1 VGLVALWRIL
11 FLEDTRKKAGV
22 ALLSVASNTTLV
34 LLKLVVGI
42 MIGSVSVISEAI
54 HSGVDLLAAIIAYAA
69 VKVSGKP
76 ADEEHPFGHGK
87 YENISGTV
95 EALLIFVA
103 ALWIIYEA
111 IKKLL
116 PFLNPALQP
125 EPLELP
131 TMGIVVMLI
140 SVVANFF
147 VSRML
152 FKVGKETDSRALE
165 ADAWHLQTDI
175 YTSAGVMFGLL
186 LIWVGKKLLPGVDLD
201 WIDPVAAIAVAIL
214 IFRAAY
220 HLTRE
225 SARDLLDTS
234 LPSEEEEWIRDYLR
248 SLTPTVKGFH
258 GFKTRKSGSERFV
271 ELHALVSAD
280 MSVEESHK
288 LTGQIKSAIRKHL
301 AKVVVT
307 IHVEPCDGGCTDD
320 CKAGCLSPNDQR
332 NSD

>member
-1 VGLVALWRIL
+1 M
-11 FLEDTRKKAGV
+11 EDTQKKTRV

-34 LLKLVVGI
+34 VLKLVVGI

-54 HSGVDLLAAIIAYAA
+54 HSGVDLLAAVIAYIA
-69 VKVSGKP
+69 VRVSGKP

-87 YENISGTV
+87 YENVSGTV

-103 ALWIIYEA
+103 AIWIIYEA

-116 PFLNPALQP
+116 PFLNPTLER

-140 SVVANFF
+140 SVAANIF
-147 VSRML
+147 VSRKL

-165 ADAWHLQTDI
+165 ADAWHLQTDV

-186 LIWVGKKLLPGVDLD
+186 LIWAGKKLLPGVDLD
-201 WIDPVAAIAVAIL
+201 WIDPVAAIAVALL

-234 LPSEEEEWIRDYLR
+234 LPAEEEEWIREYLR
-248 SLTPTVKGFH
+248 SLPPTIKGFH
-258 GFKTRKSGSERFV
+258 GLKTRKSGSERFV
-271 ELHALVSAD
+271 ELHALVPVD
-280 MSVEESHK
+280 MSVEESHR
-288 LTGQIKSAIRKHL
+288 LTGRIKYAIRKHL
-301 AKVVVT
+301 AKTAIT
-307 IHVEPCDGGCTDD
+307 IHVEPCNGECSDE
-320 CKAGCLSPNDQR
+320 CKQGCLSPEDQPDDR
-332 NSD
+332 ESAGESGR